1 MNKARFD
8 VENSGFFEV
17 QYNPENFKV
26 DRSASWKESEDQGT
40 LSGLEFQKL
49 APATISMEL
58 TFDTTIAGDDVRTA
72 WVNRLVDTLQPK
84 VRFTAE
90 EGQGQ
95 GQPLEK
101 VRPPKVTFTWGDF
114 SLEGVLESL
123 SVTYLMCSETGV
135 PLRAKASVKMK
146 EFKTPEGVMVTGG
159 GQGYVLPKVQMVQV
173 QQGQTL
179 SMIAAMAGTTAQ
191 VLADMNGI
199 SNPLDLSAGTMLQV
213 PNQ

>member
-114 SLEGVLESL
+114 SLEGVTESL
-123 SVTYLMCSETGV
+123 SVTYLMFSETGV

-199 SNPLDLSAGTMLQV
+199 ANPLDLSAGTMLQV

>member
-1 MNKARFD
+1 MNKARFN

-49 APATISMEL
+49 APASITMEL
-58 TFDTTIAGDDVRTA
+58 TFDTTITGDDVRTA

-101 VRPPKVTFTWGDF
+101 VRPPKVTFSWGEF
-114 SLEGVLESL
+114 SLEGVTESL
-123 SVTYLMCSETGV
+123 SVTYLMFSETGV
-135 PLRAKASVKMK
+135 PLRAKVQVKMK

-213 PNQ
+213 PNP